1 MDGVIIVAVVFAG
14 TVLALAVI
22 GGTILMAIK
31 LIKGGVSRKDQTNLA
46 KEAKMVQEIYQ
57 GLSQLEDRLGS
68 LETILFDR
76 EKKDH
81 KR

>member
-57 GLSQLEDRLGS
+57 GLSQLEDRLES

>member
-1 MDGVIIVAVVFAG
+1 MEGVIIVAVVFTG

-22 GGTILMAIK
+22 GGTILLAIK

-57 GLSQLEDRLGS
+57 GLSQLEERLDS
-68 LETILFDR
+68 LETILFER